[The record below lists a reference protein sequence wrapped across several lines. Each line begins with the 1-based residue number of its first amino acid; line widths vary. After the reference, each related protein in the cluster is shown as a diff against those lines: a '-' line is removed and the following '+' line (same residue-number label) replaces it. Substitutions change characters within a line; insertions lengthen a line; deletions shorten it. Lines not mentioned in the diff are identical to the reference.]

1 MKLKSLLTG
10 TCLVF
15 AGLFISSCS
24 DSAEARADCKIRVG
38 IVFDIG
44 GKNDR
49 SFNAAAWEGVKRARQ
64 DLPICLYDV
73 EPGNPTS
80 IEPAM
85 RAFAEKNFDLIIGVG
100 FAQGPIM
107 QKVAEDYPD
116 IKFAIVDGVIF
127 EKDGKTPKANVA
139 SLVFR
144 EHEGSYLVGMIA
156 AAKSKTGI
164 LGFVG
169 GMDIPLIHRFA
180 KGYEEGALSVNP
192 DAKFVVNYVGVTDS
206 AWNNP
211 GKGKELSLAQIEK
224 GADVI
229 FTAAGNSGLGAFD
242 AVEQYGRD
250 PKTGE
255 PRKFVNSNQNGVKPG
270 FVLTS
275 MVKRVDNAVYDVV
288 SELAPPAAVFVGVEK
303 ASVSEQGGTNVLASL
318 PFGSEVEVLE
328 VRDDRVRVNANGTIG
343 WMERADL
350 CFRSELERRMV
361 SGRIPKETLRIG
373 SDEHG
378 LFFTGG
384 SIMIKNGQPHIPEG
398 TATYAANVDH
408 LILGTTQLQMLP
420 KSYKPLAEKP
430 GPIFN
435 GGFHV
440 FGLDKDGVAY
450 AMDEYNEGLIPPD
463 VLQKVETAKQK
474 IVAGEIVVTDA
485 MAK

>member
-1 MKLKSLLTG
+1 MLL
-10 TCLVF
+10 VI
-15 AGLFISSCS
+15 AAAVLFTSSCTQRI
-24 DSAEARADCKIRVG
+24 EARREGCKIRVG

-49 SFNAAAWEGVKRARQ
+49 SFNAAAWEGVKRAQQ
-64 DLPICLYDV
+64 DLDICLYDV
-73 EPGNPTS
+73 EPGTPNS

-107 QKVAEDYPD
+107 QKVAIDYPNN
-116 IKFAIVDGVIF
+116 KFAIIDGVIF
-127 EKDGKTPKANVA
+127 EADGKTPLKNVA

-156 AAKSKTGI
+156 ASKSRTGTI
-164 LGFVG
+164 GFLG

-192 DAKFVVNYVGVTDS
+192 NAKMIVNYVGVTDG

-242 AVEQYGRD
+242 AVEQYGKNAD
-250 PKTGE
+250 GE
-255 PRKFVNSNQNGVKPG
+255 ANRFVIGVDSNQNGVKPG

-275 MVKRVDNAVYDVV
+275 MVKKVDNAVYDVIK
-288 SELAPPAAVFVGVEK
+288 ELLDGKF
-303 ASVSEQGGTNVLASL
+303 
-318 PFGSEVEVLE
+318 
-328 VRDDRVRVNANGTIG
+328 D
-343 WMERADL
+343 
-350 CFRSELERRMV
+350 
-361 SGRIPKETLRIG
+361 
-373 SDEHG
+373 
-378 LFFTGG
+378 
-384 SIMIKNGQPHIPEG
+384 
-398 TATYAANVDH
+398 
-408 LILGTTQLQMLP
+408 
-420 KSYKPLAEKP
+420 
-430 GPIFN
+430 

-450 AMDEYNEGLIPPD
+450 AVDDNNRSLIPAD
-463 VLQKVETAKQK
+463 VIKKVEDARTK
-474 IVAGEIVVTDA
+474 IGTGEIKVTDA
-485 MAK
+485 MAAK